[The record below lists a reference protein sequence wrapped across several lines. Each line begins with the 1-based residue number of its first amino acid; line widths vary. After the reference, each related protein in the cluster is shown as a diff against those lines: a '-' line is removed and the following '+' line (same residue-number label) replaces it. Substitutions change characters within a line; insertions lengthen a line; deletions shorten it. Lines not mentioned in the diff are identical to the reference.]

1 MDKTHNYAVIVAGG
15 SGTRLWPLSRKD
27 LPKQM
32 QSLVGEHSLLEDTIE
47 RLDEV
52 FEPDHIYVSTTVNY
66 VDKIRLILP
75 HIPAKNFV
83 IEPEA
88 KGPALAFTLFAEVIY
103 RQDPDAVIFSMASDH
118 VIIEKDQF
126 QVALKTAQMYVHEHP
141 GTITLIGVQPTRPD
155 TGLGYIKVDAEIQ
168 TDPLVFSVEKFVEK
182 PSYTVARR
190 YVQNGGFYWNAAYY
204 CFKAKTLLGAYQEA
218 SPRSVKAVRKYLDND
233 DVESFSAAPV
243 MPHEIE
249 MVNTKKF
256 PLALIPANFT
266 WDDIGNWSALHDL
279 LAAASGDE
287 SRIVK
292 RASEHINVDSHGC
305 MVRSENPTKLVAT
318 VGLEDIIIVD
328 TDDSLL
334 VMHKGHSQDIK
345 TVIEEIKQRGLEKY
359 L

>member
-1 MDKTHNYAVIVAGG
+1 LDKAHNYAVIVAGG

-47 RLDEV
+47 RLDTL
-52 FEPDHIYVSTTVNY
+52 FEPSHIYVSTTANY
-66 VDKIRLILP
+66 VEKIKSILP
-75 HIPAKNFV
+75 RIPAENFV
-83 IEPEA
+83 VEPEA
-88 KGPALAFTLFAEVIY
+88 KGPALAFALFAEVIL
-103 RQDPDAVIFSMASDH
+103 RRDPDAVIFSMASDH
-118 VIIEKDQF
+118 VIVEKDQF
-126 QVALKTAQMYVHEHP
+126 QEALCTAQEYVHGHP
-141 GTITLIGVQPTRPD
+141 GAIALVGVQPTRPD

-182 PSYTVARR
+182 PAYSVAKR
-190 YVQNGGFYWNAAYY
+190 YVQNGGFYWNVAYY
-204 CFKAKTLLGAYQEA
+204 CFKAKTLLEAYLEA
-218 SPRSVKAVRKYLDND
+218 SPESIKGVRAYLDQND
-233 DVESFSAAPV
+233 VDAFATAPV

-249 MVNTKKF
+249 IVNTKKF

>member
-1 MDKTHNYAVIVAGG
+1 MKKEHNYAVIVAGG

-52 FEPDHIYVSTTVNY
+52 FTPDHIYVSTTVNY
-66 VDKIRLILP
+66 VDKIKKILP
-75 HIPAKNFV
+75 HIPEENFV
-83 IEPEA
+83 VEPEA
-88 KGPALAFTLFAEVIY
+88 KGPALAFALFAEVIL
-103 RQDPDAVIFSMASDH
+103 RRDKDAVIFSMASDH

-126 QVALKTAQMYVHEHP
+126 HLALSAAQEYVHKHSGE
-141 GTITLIGVQPTRPD
+141 IALVGVQPTRPD

-168 TDPLVFSVEKFVEK
+168 QSPQVFSVEKFVEK
-182 PSYTVARR
+182 PTYSVAKR
-190 YVQNGGFYWNAAYY
+190 YVQNGGFYWNVAYY
-204 CFKAKTLLGAYQEA
+204 CFKAKTLIDAYLEA
-218 SPRSVKAVRKYLDND
+218 SPKSVAGVRAYLEND
-233 DVESFSAAPV
+233 DAEAFGKAPV

-249 MVNTKKF
+249 IVNSKKF
-256 PLALIPANFT
+256 PLVLIPAKFT
-266 WDDIGNWSALHDL
+266 WDDIGNWSALHDM

-318 VGLEDIIIVD
+318 VGLEDIVIVD
-328 TDDSLL
+328 TEDSLL
-334 VMHKGHSQDIK
+334 VMHKDHSQDIK
-345 TVIEEIKQRGLEKY
+345 AVIEEIKQRGLEQY